1 MESFRTEIENPVVDK
16 DIIDLEQKIFAF
28 NNNKIDDILNKLYIY
43 RSQIK
48 GDFEQ
53 KVEAM
58 NKVTENLIE
67 EHD

>member
-1 MESFRTEIENPVVDK
+1 MANPQHLPSVCDNSWKTSYENK
-16 DIIDLEQKIFAF
+16 WMIFSISYTFTAC
-28 NNNKIDDILNKLYIY
+28 K
-43 RSQIK
+43 SK

>member
-1 MESFRTEIENPVVDK
+1 MIFSISYTFTVDNVFRPHP
-16 DIIDLEQKIFAF
+16 EQ
-28 NNNKIDDILNKLYIY
+28 IDDILNKLYIY